1 MRRGRARRQGRG
13 VLVDDPAVVADALGV
28 AVEPVGARGLA
39 IRTTPG
45 HHVTHG
51 DLVGLRRSMV
61 LLELSG

>member
-1 MRRGRARRQGRG
+1 M
-13 VLVDDPAVVADALGV
+13 ADALGV